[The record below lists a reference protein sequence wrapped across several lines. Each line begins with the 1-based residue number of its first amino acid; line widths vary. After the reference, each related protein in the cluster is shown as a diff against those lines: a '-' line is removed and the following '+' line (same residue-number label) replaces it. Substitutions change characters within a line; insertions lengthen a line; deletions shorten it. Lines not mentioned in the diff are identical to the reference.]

1 MARKDALLRLTSR
14 LIARRDALRKALN
27 GDLDSFRKFSELN
40 VVGDNVDAA
49 VDSANDE
56 ICSQLV
62 EIESRELGQIEHALQ
77 RIAAG
82 VYGRCE
88 YCGGKIAEARLNA
101 LPYTNSCIDCQREN
115 ERAGQSRACSSP
127 TRSGGPR
134 STTSRR
140 GRRERLADQPQR
152 LRDGFQRDRPL
163 IARACRP
170 HDPPSRDRRN
180 PSGGFF
186 FASDVWQSPDDHGVS
201 RRIRLEA
208 SLTSRSPRP
217 NVGSTDSS
225 ATVRRADA
233 SIFDLASSRAVY

>member
-27 GDLDSFRKFSELN
+27 GDLDSFRKFSELS

-88 YCGGKIAEARLNA
+88 FCGGKIAEARLNA

-115 ERAGQSRACSSP
+115 ERSGNPFGQY
-127 TRSGGPR
+127 
-134 STTSRR
+134 
-140 GRRERLADQPQR
+140 ADA
-152 LRDGFQRDRPL
+152 
-163 IARACRP
+163 ARYAKIYEKTP
-170 HDPPSRDRRN
+170 GDDD
-180 PSGGFF
+180 
-186 FASDVWQSPDDHGVS
+186 SDVNLNEIEMDFSEMG
-201 RRIRLEA
+201 R
-208 SLTSRSPRP
+208 
-217 NVGSTDSS
+217 
-225 ATVRRADA
+225 
-233 SIFDLASSRAVY
+233 